1 MKILWSP
8 WRSKYI
14 DTFSDESVKTKD
26 NCFICKAIG
35 NTLND
40 KERLVVARYD
50 KVIVLM
56 NKFPYNSGHLLVAP
70 YRHTGDIL
78 ELSGDELGALNVA
91 CQKSVEILTKLYH
104 PDGFNIGANLGECA
118 GAGLPGHLHYH
129 VLPRWKGDTSFV
141 TTISDTKVI
150 SFDMDT
156 MYNLI
161 RDAFNTK

>member
-26 NCFICKAIG
+26 NCFICKAIE